1 MSALYVFF
9 FHFASDNHDDLNKKT
24 RGYALQGYDLECLSN
39 ILGESEQNYSNHH
52 IVSTAGIILL
62 EYRSSYFSYIRK
74 YLGYKNS
81 DFISSISDQL
91 KQSYTQAKVIQ
102 NESNNSMIIFTSD
115 KKFVIKTISSEEKN
129 IFFRFLLQSYYKR
142 VLEYPNSKLIRI
154 LGIFKLLSS
163 KITFIVM
170 ENSNPFDKPFL
181 VFDLKGSSIDR
192 LVKTEQDCESI
203 VLKDENLVQ
212 MGKKV
217 KLSSD
222 EVSELMWTVRYDM
235 GILRDIG
242 IMDYS
247 LLLIAGKNSGV
258 ASRYSIS
265 KDYTVAIIDIFQVY
279 DTRKVLERW
288 FKTCFRRAD
297 RNKLS
302 AVSPAEYYRRIL
314 RFLQGIFT
322 QGDEHDLSGML

>member
-1 MSALYVFF
+1 
-9 FHFASDNHDDLNKKT
+9 
-24 RGYALQGYDLECLSN
+24 
-39 ILGESEQNYSNHH
+39 
-52 IVSTAGIILL
+52 
-62 EYRSSYFSYIRK
+62 
-74 YLGYKNS
+74 
-81 DFISSISDQL
+81 
-91 KQSYTQAKVIQ
+91 
-102 NESNNSMIIFTSD
+102 
-115 KKFVIKTISSEEKN
+115 
-129 IFFRFLLQSYYKR
+129 
-142 VLEYPNSKLIRI
+142 
-154 LGIFKLLSS
+154 
-163 KITFIVM
+163 M

-222 EVSELMWTVRYDM
+222 EVSELLWTVRYDM

>member
-1 MSALYVFF
+1 M
-9 FHFASDNHDDLNKKT
+9 
-24 RGYALQGYDLECLSN
+24 
-39 ILGESEQNYSNHH
+39 
-52 IVSTAGIILL
+52 LL
-62 EYRSSYFSYIRK
+62 EYRSSYFSFIRK
-74 YLGYKNS
+74 YLGYNNS
-81 DFISSISDQL
+81 DFISSISEQL

-115 KKFVIKTISSEEKN
+115 KKFVIKTISKEEKN
-129 IFFRFLLQSYYKR
+129 ILFRFLLESYYKR
-142 VLEYPNSKLIRI
+142 ILNCPNSKLIRI
-154 LGIFKLLSS
+154 LGIFKILPS

-170 ENSNPFDKPFL
+170 ENSNPFNKPFL
-181 VFDLKGSSIDR
+181 IFDLKGSSIDR
-192 LVKTEQDCESI
+192 LVKTEKDYKSV
-203 VLKDENLVQ
+203 VLKDENLVK

-222 EVSELMWTVRYDM
+222 EVSDLIWTIRDDM
-235 GILRDIG
+235 EILRDIG

-258 ASRYSIS
+258 ANRYSIS
-265 KDYTVAIIDIFQVY
+265 KDYTIAIIDIFQVY

-314 RFLQGIFT
+314 EFLQGIFT
-322 QGDEHDLSGML
+322 ERDEYDLSGML